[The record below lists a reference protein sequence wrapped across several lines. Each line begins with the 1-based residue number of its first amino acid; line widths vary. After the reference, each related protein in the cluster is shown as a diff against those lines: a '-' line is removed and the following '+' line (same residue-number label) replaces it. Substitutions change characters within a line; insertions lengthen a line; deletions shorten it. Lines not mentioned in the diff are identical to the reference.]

1 MHTSYY
7 PTESL
12 DEFEAGTPEYGKIES
27 IEAASVED
35 AVFSETEEMELAEG
49 LLEVADERELAKFL
63 DALIARALG
72 GSNQGAPL
80 QPLRVI
86 LRQAAKGALP
96 AICGPAAK
104 IQGLAADGAS
114 GGRVAS
120 MAGNLL
126 GLEFEGVGGEDHEFE
141 VARHFV
147 RFAGNCARNFP
158 HFHASAPPEV
168 AARRAVGVAVLQ
180 ELYES
185 PRLDSEG
192 PLNFE
197 YPLLLADDEELEYF
211 LGGLVRSVSR
221 AVGSAAKAVVKN
233 PIKALRGA
241 ATGLVRGVADVSSSF
256 ADTLGKIPIIGA
268 GLKGLYGFTYGTLI
282 QSAANVVSGVRLDKV
297 VSRHFESQVQ
307 NIKEVAPYVQTVI
320 SLVPG
325 IGPGISGA
333 VSAGLTLAQ
342 GKPLDEALIAAAIG
356 AVPGGALAKSMAQM
370 AVAAASGKS
379 LSDIAVS
386 ALPIPPAAKEALQA
400 GLRVASDVAQGK
412 RVDKSLLAE
421 ANRQI
426 ERLPAQYRKAAQ
438 IGIALGQGKKLQD
451 VAMQQLPTLIA
462 AGGPLARAGRTI
474 AMQSPVLR
482 QARGLVAHGQHG
494 FDIAQGLLAR
504 GSVPFHEI
512 NRVRSGFR
520 GAALKGFD
528 AAIALHRRSFAS
540 RRPTRELE
548 SFGQFEAQ
556 TPEYGAIESG
566 EAVDSGAEDA
576 IFGETE
582 EMELGAQLL
591 EITGEN
597 ELDEFLEALIARATG
612 GERRLASSPHLRRLL
627 RQAAKSALPMI
638 GDTAEKL
645 VGSLGGT
652 VGARLAAA
660 AGDLFGLE
668 LEGLS
673 PEDQEF
679 EVARRFVRFAGASAR
694 NTRRSR
700 GNVPPKLAAQR
711 AADAAARRHAPGFL
725 RRRQPRDVRGWSYWA
740 DSAPAP
746 PIPIAVTCH
755 CCGTQQTVEV
765 PGTIGDRN
773 SSDNT
778 LPDNEPTNSNSAASQ
793 PKPEETKMHDID
805 RTTMEISDEAD
816 FEFSEAQDESGPEGP
831 FSEEEEAE
839 HAAQLLEIN
848 DEAELD
854 QFLGSLLNLAGRAA
868 KARGFSLGNL
878 KSQLLRPL
886 GGFLKGAIK
895 KALPIA
901 GDALGNMIAP
911 GIGGQTGSRLASG
924 AGDLLGFEYETL
936 APEDQAF
943 EVAKR
948 MVRMVGDA
956 VQNAAQAAP
965 TADPKSAAKSA
976 VIAAAQ
982 THVPGLLQ
990 AQPQPAVPGHH
1001 HRPRTGKWYRRG
1013 HKILLIGV

>member
-1 MHTSYY
+1 MHTSLY

-12 DEFEAGTPEYGKIES
+12 DEFGAEMPEYGKVES
-27 IEAASVED
+27 IDAAAVED
-35 AVFSETEEMELAEG
+35 AVFSETEEIELAEG

-63 DALIARALG
+63 DALIARVLG
-72 GSNQGAPL
+72 GSNQGVPL
-80 QPLRVI
+80 QSLRAI

-104 IQGLAADGAS
+104 IQGLADGAP

-126 GLEFEGVGGEDHEFE
+126 GLEFEGGGTEDHEFE
-141 VARHFV
+141 VARHLV
-147 RFAGNCARNFP
+147 RFAGESARNFP
-158 HFHASAPPEV
+158 HFHASAPPEL
-168 AARRAVGVAVLQ
+168 AARRAVGAAVLQ

-185 PRLDSEG
+185 PRLSGDGS
-192 PLNFE
+192 LNFE
-197 YPLLLADDEELEYF
+197 YPLLLADDAELDYF
-211 LGGLVRSVSR
+211 LGKILSSAGR
-221 AVGSAAKAVVKN
+221 AVGNFAKAVVRN
-233 PIKALRGA
+233 PIRSVRDA
-241 ATGLVRGVADVSSSF
+241 ASGIASGVADLSSSV

-307 NIKEVAPYVQTVI
+307 NIKEIAPYVQTVI

-333 VSAGLTLAQ
+333 ISAGLTLAQ
-342 GKPLDEALIAAAIG
+342 GKPLDEALLAAAIG

-370 AVAAASGKS
+370 AVAAASGKP

-482 QARGLVAHGQHG
+482 QARGLIAHGQHG

-512 NRVRSGFR
+512 KRVRSAFR

-528 AAIALHRRSFAS
+528 AAIALHRRRFAS

-556 TPEYGAIESG
+556 TPEYGEVESG
-566 EAVDSGAEDA
+566 EAVVSAAEDA
-576 IFGETE
+576 IFDETE
-582 EMELGAQLL
+582 EMELGARLL
-591 EITGEN
+591 EIADER
-597 ELDEFLEALIARATG
+597 ELDGFIGALIARATG
-612 GERRLASSPHLRRLL
+612 GTDQAPASRHLRGLL
-627 RQAAKSALPMI
+627 CQAAKRALPFL
-638 GDTAEKL
+638 GSGL
-645 VGSLGGT
+645 VGG
-652 VGARLAAA
+652 RLATA

-673 PEDQEF
+673 PEDKEF

-694 NTRRSR
+694 NARRSPGR
-700 GNVPPKLAAQR
+700 VAPQIAAQQ
-711 AADAAARRHAPGFL
+711 ALGTAARRYAPGML
-725 RRRQPRDVRGWSYWA
+725 RRRPPRGVRLGTAWTDYPVA
-740 DSAPAP
+740 A
-746 PIPIAVTCH
+746 PIPIEVTCH
-755 CCGTQQTVEV
+755 CCGMQQTVAA
-765 PGTIGDRN
+765 PAGDGAGTAGVMGDG
-773 SSDNT
+773 DKNT
-778 LPDNEPTNSNSAASQ
+778 LPDNEPANSTEPQTQNR
-793 PKPEETKMHDID
+793 EDTYMHNLD
-805 RTTMEISDEAD
+805 RTTMEMNDEAD
-816 FEFSEAQDESGPEGP
+816 FESPEDQYEAGIEGP

-839 HAAQLLEIN
+839 HAAQLLEITE
-848 DEAELD
+848 EAELD
-854 QFLGSLLNLAGRAA
+854 QFLGDLLKKAGRYVGGA
-868 KARGFSLGNL
+868 L
-878 KSQLLRPL
+878 KSPLLQPL

-901 GDALGNMIAP
+901 GGVLGNMVVP
-911 GIGGQTGSRLASG
+911 GLGGQVGSRLASS
-924 AGDLLGFEYETL
+924 AGNLLGFEYEAL
-936 APEDQAF
+936 GPEDQEF

-948 MVRMVGDA
+948 MVRMVGSA
-956 VQNAAQAAP
+956 VQNAAQAVP
-965 TADPKSAAKSA
+965 TADPQAAAKSA

-982 THVPGLLQ
+982 AHVPGLLQ
-990 AQPQPAVPGHH
+990 ATTQGNGSHH
-1001 HRPRTGKWYRRG
+1001 HHPRSGRWYRRG
-1013 HKILLIGV
+1013 RKILLVGV

>member
-1 MHTSYY
+1 
-7 PTESL
+7 
-12 DEFEAGTPEYGKIES
+12 
-27 IEAASVED
+27 
-35 AVFSETEEMELAEG
+35 
-49 LLEVADERELAKFL
+49 
-63 DALIARALG
+63 
-72 GSNQGAPL
+72 
-80 QPLRVI
+80 
-86 LRQAAKGALP
+86 
-96 AICGPAAK
+96 
-104 IQGLAADGAS
+104 
-114 GGRVAS
+114 
-120 MAGNLL
+120 
-126 GLEFEGVGGEDHEFE
+126 
-141 VARHFV
+141 
-147 RFAGNCARNFP
+147 
-158 HFHASAPPEV
+158 
-168 AARRAVGVAVLQ
+168 
-180 ELYES
+180 
-185 PRLDSEG
+185 
-192 PLNFE
+192 
-197 YPLLLADDEELEYF
+197 
-211 LGGLVRSVSR
+211 
-221 AVGSAAKAVVKN
+221 
-233 PIKALRGA
+233 
-241 ATGLVRGVADVSSSF
+241 
-256 ADTLGKIPIIGA
+256 
-268 GLKGLYGFTYGTLI
+268 LYGFTYGTLI
-282 QSAANVVSGVRLDKV
+282 QSAANVASGVRLDKV
-297 VSRHFESQVQ
+297 ISRHFESQVQ
-307 NIKEVAPYVQTVI
+307 NVKEVAPYVQTVI

-333 VSAGLTLAQ
+333 ISAGLTLAQ
-342 GKPLDEALIAAAIG
+342 GKPLDEALLAAAIG

-370 AVAAASGKS
+370 AVAAASGKP

-426 ERLPAQYRKAAQ
+426 DRLPAQYRKAAQ

-462 AGGPLARAGRTI
+462 PGGPLARAGRTI

-512 NRVRSGFR
+512 KRVRSAFR

-528 AAIALHRRSFAS
+528 AAIALHRRRFAS

-556 TPEYGAIESG
+556 TPEYGEVESG

-645 VGSLGGT
+645 VGSRLGGT
-652 VGARLAAA
+652 AGARLAAA

-711 AADAAARRHAPGFL
+711 AVDAAARRHAPGFL
-725 RRRQPRDVRGWSYWA
+725 RRRKPRDVRVWSDWA

-755 CCGTQQTVEV
+755 CCGTQQTVQV
-765 PGTIGDRN
+765 PGTIGDGN

-778 LPDNEPTNSNSAASQ
+778 LPDNEPANSNSAAQ
-793 PKPEETKMHDID
+793 PKSEETKMHDID

-816 FEFSEAQDESGPEGP
+816 FEFSESQEESGPEGP

-868 KARGFSLGNL
+868 KARGFSLANL
-878 KSQLLRPL
+878 KSQLMRPL

-901 GDALGNMIAP
+901 GGALGNIVLP
-911 GIGGQTGSRLASG
+911 GIGGQIGSRLASS
-924 AGDLLGFEYETL
+924 AGDLLGFEYEAL
-936 APEDQAF
+936 APEDQEF

-948 MVRMVGDA
+948 MVRLVGAA

-965 TADPKSAAKSA
+965 AADPQAAAKSA
-976 VIAAAQ
+976 VVAAAQ
-982 THVPGLLQ
+982 AHVPGLLQ
-990 AQPQPAVPGHH
+990 AQPQGAGPGHH
-1001 HRPRTGKWYRRG
+1001 PRSGKWYRRG
-1013 HKILLIGV
+1013 RKILLVGV

>member
-1 MHTSYY
+1 MRNSTTSSAKYSVGWQSGRQFCKGGREEPNQSPERCCQRHCERRRRPVQLRRGQAWKNTDY
-7 PTESL
+7 RSGLERAIRLHLRHL
-12 DEFEAGTPEYGKIES
+12 DSIGGQCHVRRTARQGGFEA
-27 IEAASVED
+27 
-35 AVFSETEEMELAEG
+35 F
-49 LLEVADERELAKFL
+49 REPGAKYQ
-63 DALIARALG
+63 RG
-72 GSNQGAPL
+72 
-80 QPLRVI
+80 
-86 LRQAAKGALP
+86 
-96 AICGPAAK
+96 C
-104 IQGLAADGAS
+104 
-114 GGRVAS
+114 
-120 MAGNLL
+120 
-126 GLEFEGVGGEDHEFE
+126 
-141 VARHFV
+141 
-147 RFAGNCARNFP
+147 
-158 HFHASAPPEV
+158 
-168 AARRAVGVAVLQ
+168 
-180 ELYES
+180 
-185 PRLDSEG
+185 
-192 PLNFE
+192 
-197 YPLLLADDEELEYF
+197 
-211 LGGLVRSVSR
+211 
-221 AVGSAAKAVVKN
+221 
-233 PIKALRGA
+233 ALRSDRH
-241 ATGLVRGVADVSSSF
+241 L
-256 ADTLGKIPIIGA
+256 A
-268 GLKGLYGFTYGTLI
+268 G
-282 QSAANVVSGVRLDKV
+282 
-297 VSRHFESQVQ
+297 SRHR
-307 NIKEVAPYVQTVI
+307 
-320 SLVPG
+320 
-325 IGPGISGA
+325 PGISGA
-333 VSAGLTLAQ
+333 ISAGLTLAQ
-342 GKPLDEALIAAAIG
+342 GKPLDEALLAAAIG

-370 AVAAASGKS
+370 AVAAASGKP

-386 ALPIPPAAKEALQA
+386 ALPIPPTAKEALQA

-426 ERLPAQYRKAAQ
+426 DRLPAQYRKATQ

-462 AGGPLARAGRTI
+462 TGGPLARAGRTI
-474 AMQSPVLR
+474 AMQSPILR
-482 QARGLVAHGQHG
+482 QARGLNAHGQHG

-504 GSVPFHEI
+504 GSVPVHEI
-512 NRVRSGFR
+512 KRVRGAFR

-528 AAIALHRRSFAS
+528 AAIALHRRRFAS
-540 RRPTRELE
+540 QRPTRELE

-556 TPEYGAIESG
+556 MPEYGEVESG
-566 EAVDSGAEDA
+566 EDIDSGAEDA
-576 IFGETE
+576 IFGEAE

-597 ELDEFLEALIARATG
+597 ELDEFLGGLIARATG
-612 GERRLASSPHLRRLL
+612 GERRLASSTHLRQLL
-627 RQAAKSALPMI
+627 RQTAKSALPMI

-645 VGSLGGT
+645 VGSSLGGT
-652 VGARLAAA
+652 AGARLAAA

-700 GNVPPKLAAQR
+700 ENVPPKLAAQR

-725 RRRQPRDVRGWSYWA
+725 RRRQPRDVRGWS
-740 DSAPAP
+740 DNVPAP

-778 LPDNEPTNSNSAASQ
+778 LPDNEPANSNSTASE

-816 FEFSEAQDESGPEGP
+816 FEFSESQEESGPEGP

-854 QFLGSLLNLAGRAA
+854 QFIGSLLNLAGRAA
-868 KARGFSLGNL
+868 HARGFSLANL

-901 GDALGNMIAP
+901 GGAFGNMIAP
-911 GIGGQTGSRLASG
+911 AIGGQIGSRLASG
-924 AGDLLGFEYETL
+924 AGDLLGFEYEAL
-936 APEDQAF
+936 APEDQEF

-965 TADPKSAAKSA
+965 PVDPKAAAKSA

-990 AQPQPAVPGHH
+990 AQPQPAAPGHH
-1001 HRPRTGKWYRRG
+1001 HRPRSGKWYRRG